1 MKWSLYK
8 SIVLQLLVVFLGP
21 VLSAQTTITGTITD
35 TRGEGLIGANIYLE
49 GTYDG
54 TSSGDSGSFVLLTS
68 EVGKH
73 VLRIEFIGFESFNTE
88 LSLDESPI
96 SIPIVELKEAF
107 NELNAVTISAGTF
120 EAGDKKKSI
129 SLSPIDMVTTAGSQG
144 DVFGALKSL
153 PGTTT
158 VGESGKLFVKGGHS
172 RESKTYIDGTLVYV
186 PYSSTSPN
194 NSVRGR
200 FSPFM
205 FSGTMFSTGGYSAEY
220 GQALSSVLALQTNT
234 LQVQD
239 QLNISILSVGAEL
252 GGTKTWENASL
263 TANVKYENL
272 GPYMSLVP
280 QYRNWN
286 KKPQTLS
293 GDLSFRLKT
302 GKSGMLKIYAN
313 ANQSRLST
321 FEENL
326 NNPGSDYTYS
336 LVNDNYFMN
345 ASWIGEIAKDWIL
358 TTAFS
363 YTHNVDDVTVDS
375 LQFKEQLDGTHLKTT
390 LKHRINEK
398 TKIIAGTELFS
409 KRYGLEFPSP
419 EQVDGPFA
427 FRNNTL
433 AGFIESEFYASS
445 KFVTR
450 VGIRAEY
457 SDYLKRV
464 SLAPRFSTAYKF
476 NEKGQISLSYGW
488 FFQDPE
494 DEFLLYTPEL
504 TYERADHYTL
514 NYIMNGNKRVLRTEL
529 YYKDYK
535 NLVKYER
542 GGPNE
547 INSLNNNGYGYA
559 YGLDLFW
566 RDRKSIPGGEY
577 WISYSYIDAKRDY
590 HNFPYEAVPTF
601 ASKHN
606 LTLVYKHWFSR
617 LRSMVGATY
626 RLSSPRSY
634 NDPNSKIFN
643 NERTIPYQS
652 LDVNWSYL
660 HKQNVIFYFSVS
672 NMLGF
677 EQEFG
682 HKYATLPDGEG
693 VYQSAPILPGSKR
706 FFILGC
712 FITLSKNGKV
722 NQLDKIN

>member
-1 MKWSLYK
+1 MLQSLM
-8 SIVLQLLVVFLGP
+8 VLLAAE
-21 VLSAQTTITGTITD
+21 LSAQIPITGKVTD
-35 TRGEGLIGANIYLE
+35 TQGKGLIGANIYLE

-54 TSSGDSGSFVLLTS
+54 TSSGDNGSFELLTS

-73 VLRIEFIGFESFNTE
+73 VLRIEFIGFEAHKTE
-88 LSLDESPI
+88 IDLDGVPLQ
-96 SIPIVELKEAF
+96 IPAVTLKEAF

-153 PGTTT
+153 PGNTT
-158 VGESGKLFVKGGHS
+158 VGESGKLFIKGGHS

-186 PYSSTSPN
+186 PYSSSSPN
-194 NSVRGR
+194 TSVRGR

-234 LQVQD
+234 LEVQD

-263 TANVKYENL
+263 TTNLKYENL

-326 NNPGSDYTYS
+326 NNPRSQYTYS
-336 LVNDNYFMN
+336 LVNDNYFIN
-345 ASWIGEIAKDWIL
+345 GSWIGEIAKDWIL

-398 TKIIAGTELFS
+398 TKIIAGAELFS

-419 EQVDGPFA
+419 EQVEGPLA

-450 VGIRAEY
+450 VGVRAEY

-464 SLAPRFSTAYKF
+464 SLAPRLSTAYKF

-529 YYKDYK
+529 YYKDYQ

-542 GGPNE
+542 GVANE
-547 INSLNNNGYGYA
+547 INSLNNKGYGYA

-566 RDRKSIPGGEY
+566 RDRKSIRGGEY

-590 HNFPYEAVPTF
+590 HNYPYEAIPTF

-634 NDPNSKIFN
+634 NNPNSELFN
-643 NERTIPYQS
+643 NERTIPNQS

-672 NMLGF
+672 NVLGF

-706 FFILGC
+706 FFVLGC

>member
-1 MKWSLYK
+1 MLQSLM
-8 SIVLQLLVVFLGP
+8 VLLAAE
-21 VLSAQTTITGTITD
+21 LSAQIPITGKVTD
-35 TRGEGLIGANIYLE
+35 TQGKGLIGANIYLE

-54 TSSGDSGSFVLLTS
+54 TSSGDNGSFELLTS

-73 VLRIEFIGFESFNTE
+73 VLRIEFIGFEAHKTE
-88 LSLDESPI
+88 IDLDGVPLQ
-96 SIPIVELKEAF
+96 IPAVTLKEAF

-153 PGTTT
+153 PGNTT
-158 VGESGKLFVKGGHS
+158 VGESGKLFIKGGHS

-186 PYSSTSPN
+186 PYSSSSPN
-194 NSVRGR
+194 TSVRGR

-234 LQVQD
+234 LEVQD

-263 TANVKYENL
+263 TTNLKYENL

-326 NNPGSDYTYS
+326 NNPGSQYTYS
-336 LVNDNYFMN
+336 LVNDNYFIN
-345 ASWIGEIAKDWIL
+345 GSWIGEIAKDWIL

-398 TKIIAGTELFS
+398 TKIIAGAELFS

-419 EQVDGPFA
+419 EQVEGPLA

-450 VGIRAEY
+450 VGVRAEY

-464 SLAPRFSTAYKF
+464 SLAPRLSTAYKF

-494 DEFLLYTPEL
+494 DEFLLYTPDL
-504 TYERADHYTL
+504 NYERADHYTL

-529 YYKDYK
+529 YYKDYQ

-542 GGPNE
+542 GVANE
-547 INSLNNNGYGYA
+547 INSLSNKGYGYA

-590 HNFPYEAVPTF
+590 HNYPYEAIPTF

-634 NDPNSKIFN
+634 NNPNSELFN
-643 NERTIPYQS
+643 NERTIPNQS

-672 NMLGF
+672 NVLGF

-706 FFILGC
+706 FFVLGC

>member
-1 MKWSLYK
+1 MLQSLM
-8 SIVLQLLVVFLGP
+8 VLLAAE
-21 VLSAQTTITGTITD
+21 LSAQIPITGKVTD
-35 TRGEGLIGANIYLE
+35 TQGKGLIGANIYLE

-54 TSSGDSGSFVLLTS
+54 TSSGDNGSFELLTS

-73 VLRIEFIGFESFNTE
+73 VLRIEFIGFEAHKTE
-88 LSLDESPI
+88 IDLDGVPLQ
-96 SIPIVELKEAF
+96 IPAVTLKEAF

-153 PGTTT
+153 PGNTT
-158 VGESGKLFVKGGHS
+158 VGESGKLFIKGGHS

-186 PYSSTSPN
+186 PYSSSSPN
-194 NSVRGR
+194 TSVRGR

-234 LQVQD
+234 LEVQD

-263 TANVKYENL
+263 TTNLKYENL

-326 NNPGSDYTYS
+326 NNPRSQYTYS
-336 LVNDNYFMN
+336 LVNDNYFIN
-345 ASWIGEIAKDWIL
+345 GSWIGEIAKDWIL

-398 TKIIAGTELFS
+398 TKIIAGAELFS

-419 EQVDGPFA
+419 EQVEGPLA

-450 VGIRAEY
+450 VGVRAEY

-464 SLAPRFSTAYKF
+464 SLAPRLSTAYKF

-494 DEFLLYTPEL
+494 DEFLLYTPDL
-504 TYERADHYTL
+504 NYERADHYTL

-529 YYKDYK
+529 YYKDYQ

-542 GGPNE
+542 GVANE
-547 INSLNNNGYGYA
+547 INSLNNKGYGYA

-566 RDRKSIPGGEY
+566 RDRKSIRGGEY

-590 HNFPYEAVPTF
+590 HNYPYEAIPTF

-634 NDPNSKIFN
+634 NNPNSELFN
-643 NERTIPYQS
+643 NERTIPNQS

-672 NMLGF
+672 NVLGF

-706 FFILGC
+706 FFVLGC

>member
-1 MKWSLYK
+1 MKWSLNK
-8 SIVLQLLVVFLGP
+8 RLMLCFLVVL
-21 VLSAQTTITGTITD
+21 LATKISAQTTITGKVSD
-35 TRGEGLIGANIYLE
+35 THGEALIGANIYLE

-54 TSSGDSGSFVLLTS
+54 TSSSAGGSFELLTDES
-68 EVGKH
+68 GKH
-73 VLRIEFIGFESFNTE
+73 LLHIEYIGFESFETE
-88 LSLDESPI
+88 LTLDGSSLQ
-96 SIPIVELKEAF
+96 IPEVKLKEAF
-107 NELNAVTISAGTF
+107 NELSAATITAGTF

-158 VGESGKLFVKGGHS
+158 VGESGKLFVKGGDS

-186 PYSSTSPN
+186 PYSSSSPN
-194 NSVRGR
+194 SSVRGR

-220 GQALSSVLALQTNT
+220 GQALSSVLSLQTNS
-234 LQVQD
+234 LEVQD
-239 QLNISILSVGAEL
+239 QINISVLSVGAEL

-263 TANVKYENL
+263 AANIKYENL
-272 GPYMSLVP
+272 GPYMKLVP
-280 QYRNWN
+280 QYRNWLQA
-286 KKPQTLS
+286 PQSLS

-313 ANQSRLST
+313 ANQSQLST
-321 FEENL
+321 VEENL
-326 NNPGSDYTYS
+326 NNPESDYAYS
-336 LVNDNYFMN
+336 LVNDNYFIN
-345 ASWIGEIAKDWIL
+345 GSWIGEISKDWIL

-363 YTHNVDDVTVDS
+363 YTHNVDDARVDS
-375 LQFKEQLDGTHLKTT
+375 LKLKEQLNGTHVKAT
-390 LKHRINEK
+390 LKHRINKK

-409 KRYGLEFPSP
+409 KRYGVAFPSP
-419 EQVDGPFA
+419 ESMDGTQA

-433 AGFIESEFYASS
+433 AGFLESEFYASEN
-445 KFVTR
+445 FVTR
-450 VGIRAEY
+450 LGIRAEY
-457 SDYLKRV
+457 SDYLKKV
-464 SLAPRFSTAYKF
+464 SLAPRFSAAYKL
-476 NEKGQISLSYGW
+476 NEKGQISVSYGW

-504 TYERADHYTL
+504 NYERADHYTL
-514 NYIMNGNKRVLRTEL
+514 NFILNENRRVLRTEL

-535 NLVKYER
+535 NLVKYNRTE
-542 GGPNE
+542 GNE
-547 INSLNNNGYGYA
+547 IHSLNNKGYGYA

-577 WISYSYIDAKRDY
+577 WISYSYINAKRDY
-590 HNFPYEAVPTF
+590 HNYPYAAVPNF

-606 LTLVYKHWFSR
+606 LTLVYKHWFNR
-617 LRSMVGATY
+617 LRSMAGATY
-626 RLSSPRSY
+626 RLSSPRPY
-634 NDPNSKIFN
+634 NNPNSEIFN
-643 NERTIPYQS
+643 NERTVPYQS

-660 HKQNVIFYFSVS
+660 YKQNVIFYFSVS
-672 NMLGF
+672 NLLGF

-682 HKYATLPDGEG
+682 HKYATIPDGEG

-706 FFILGC
+706 FFVLGC